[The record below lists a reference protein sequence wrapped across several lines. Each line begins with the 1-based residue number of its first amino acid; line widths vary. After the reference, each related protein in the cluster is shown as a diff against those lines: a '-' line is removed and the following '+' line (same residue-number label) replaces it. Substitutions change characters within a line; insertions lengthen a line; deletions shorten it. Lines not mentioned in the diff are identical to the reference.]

1 MLILNLKTPK
11 YSQHISLSV
20 LIKIVIPI
28 TQNGL
33 LHFAK
38 IGNYQ
43 QNFYVITQNN
53 GKNDVLA
60 QNNGKNENTY
70 NINT

>member
-1 MLILNLKTPK
+1 MLILNLKTAK

-20 LIKIVIPI
+20 LIKIVIPL

-33 LHFAK
+33 SYFTE

-43 QNFYVITQNN
+43 QTFYVITQNN
-53 GKNDVLA
+53 GKNDVIA
-60 QNNGKNENTY
+60 QNIGKNENIH